1 MRLDEVKRDV
11 MWKSGEVRDDVG
23 GGVRGVGGDEVP
35 FANEREGDDVGK
47 QIYDGAGSEE
57 RK

>member
-1 MRLDEVKRDV
+1 MRLDEIKGDV
-11 MWKSGEVRDDVG
+11 MWKRREARDDVG

-47 QIYDGAGSEE
+47 QIYDGAGGEE